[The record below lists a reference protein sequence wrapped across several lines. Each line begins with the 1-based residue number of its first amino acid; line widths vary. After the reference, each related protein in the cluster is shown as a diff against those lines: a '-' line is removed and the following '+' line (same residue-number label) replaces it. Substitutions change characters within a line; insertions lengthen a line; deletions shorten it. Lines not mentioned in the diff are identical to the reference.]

1 MNFKFKLKFNK
12 REVSNHLLFC
22 YFSYSMKGNIYR
34 VTYNAIKQE
43 AVLHMQN
50 GDVAYIPMSEEEW
63 SNALKGNLIENF
75 KKILSDE

>member
-1 MNFKFKLKFNK
+1 MIGK
-12 REVSNHLLFC
+12 
-22 YFSYSMKGNIYR
+22 IYR

-50 GDVAYIPMSEEEW
+50 GDVVYIPMTEEEC
-63 SNALKGNLIENF
+63 SNALKVNFIDNF

>member
-1 MNFKFKLKFNK
+1 
-12 REVSNHLLFC
+12 
-22 YFSYSMKGNIYR
+22 MKGNIYR

-50 GDVAYIPMSEEEW
+50 GDVVYIPMTEEEW
-63 SNALKGNLIENF
+63 SNVLKGNLIENF